1 MNAVNESLIR
11 DVVSEVLG
19 RLGGVG
25 LSQVPRRR
33 VPTQARFRTAN
44 GQGDEAIEFQ
54 GIDRRSANRADA
66 NCAHSVPA
74 KVQAPRIA
82 AWVEDS
88 NVLACARVNR
98 ALSCCLA
105 QRAANTR
112 QRQVVQQRLTARVK
126 WNHIVNVE
134 RGFLTLLNQA
144 AILAPVASALDDL
157 MPQVRRNGHGVT
169 RCVPSR
175 ARLASAGGR
184 GVPPDPPAL
193 LLRAAQPPSTV
204 FSDPACRAKHEG
216 AVRAHWGAEV
226 WPGRSATPLR
236 TVFAC
241 SYSLNQ
247 LRQKLPGPERDVQ
260 SVFVFPSS

>member
-1 MNAVNESLIR
+1 MSAVNEALIR
-11 DVVSEVLG
+11 DNACEVPS

-33 VPTQARFRTAN
+33 VPTQARFLTAN

-54 GIDRRSANRADA
+54 GIDRRSADRADP

-88 NVLACARVNR
+88 NVFACARVSR
-98 ALSCCLA
+98 ALSCSLA
-105 QRAANTR
+105 QRAGNTR
-112 QRQVVQQRLTARVK
+112 QSQVVQQRLTACVK
-126 WNHIVNVE
+126 RNHMVNVK
-134 RGFLTLLNQA
+134 RGFLTFLNQA

-175 ARLASAGGR
+175 ARRASAGGR

-193 LLRAAQPPSTV
+193 LLRAARPPSTV
-204 FSDPACRAKHEG
+204 FSDPACRAKYEG
-216 AVRAHWGAEV
+216 VGRALWGAEV
-226 WPGRSATPLR
+226 SPGRSATPLR

-241 SYSLNQ
+241 SYSLTQ
-247 LRQKLPGPERDVQ
+247 LGKKLRGPELDVQ
-260 SVFVFPSS
+260 SAFVFPSS